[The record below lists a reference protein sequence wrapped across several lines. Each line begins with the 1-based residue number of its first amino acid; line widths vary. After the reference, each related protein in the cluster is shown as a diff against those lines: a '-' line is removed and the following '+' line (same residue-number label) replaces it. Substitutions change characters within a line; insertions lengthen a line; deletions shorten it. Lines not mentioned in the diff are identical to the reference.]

1 MDKSQESLQSRN
13 GVLFFLAVNQLMLSV
28 MSIVLSFPL
37 ERNGDP
43 QRAPMRFRLP
53 RSCLFVF
60 NTRKNRRSVW
70 KSLLRLHT
78 GMRVVW

>member
-43 QRAPMRFRLP
+43 QRAQTRLGYRGAAFSFLTP
-53 RSCLFVF
+53 EKIGDPCGNPYFASQR
-60 NTRKNRRSVW
+60 
-70 KSLLRLHT
+70 
-78 GMRVVW
+78 